1 VLTRVQKWSGV
12 RESNSPHELGRL
24 RYYHY
29 TNPAKNWKSVGESNS
44 SY

>member
-1 VLTRVQKWSGV
+1 VHEYIWSGV

-29 TNPAKNWKSVGESNS
+29 TNPASKFGRA
-44 SY
+44 